1 MTTDITI
8 LDYIVFIAFLV
19 GIVLFGSSFYFRN
32 KKKQST
38 DHFTVAGGNLPSWV
52 VGMSIFATFVSSIS
66 FLGYPGEAYTNNWSP
81 FVFSLSIPIATWLAA
96 KLFVPLYRS
105 MNSASAYHYLEVRFG
120 YWARAY
126 VAICYLLTQL
136 ARMGS
141 ILFLLALPLNFMI
154 GWSVPV
160 LILVTGISV
169 LIFSSLG
176 GITAVVW
183 TDAIQGIILILGAVV
198 CAILLT
204 VSIPG
209 GFSGLIEVGSQYGKF
224 SLGSL
229 SCSLSEPT
237 FWVLLIYGLFI
248 NLQNFGIDQNYIQR
262 YMTAKDNRSAQKS
275 TLLGGMLYVP
285 VSLVFVYIGTALFVY
300 YKTKGVLPE
309 GVSGDQVFP
318 YYIVH
323 ALPTGVSG
331 LLIASIMAAGMSTVS
346 TSLNSSSTVIL
357 TDFYQRIRKREAS
370 EKEGMKVLYI
380 SSVVVGILG
389 MVIALLMM
397 RVDGV
402 LAAWWKLASIFSG
415 GMLGLFLLGFLS
427 KTVKNP
433 AAITG
438 VVAGLLVI
446 AWMSLSPYLFTEGA
460 LVKYKCNLHGN
471 LTIVLGT
478 TTIFLV
484 GFLVSMALQAFS
496 KKSKK
501 PINKDLQE

>member
-1 MTTDITI
+1 MNTDITI

-38 DHFTVAGGNLPSWV
+38 GQFTVAGGNLPSWV

-66 FLGYPGEAYTNNWSP
+66 FLGYPGEAFTNNWNP

-126 VAICYLLTQL
+126 VAVCYLLTQL

-141 ILFLLALPLNFMI
+141 ILFLLALPLNFML

-169 LIFSSLG
+169 LIFSALG
-176 GITAVVW
+176 GISAVIW
-183 TDAIQGIILILGAVV
+183 TDAIQGILLILGAIV

-209 GFSGLIEVGSQYGKF
+209 GFSGLIEVGSQYDKF
-224 SLGSL
+224 SMGSL
-229 SCSLSEPT
+229 SSSLREPT
-237 FWVLLIYGLFI
+237 FWVLLVYGLFI
-248 NLQNFGIDQNYIQR
+248 NLQNYGIDQNYIQR
-262 YMTAKDNRSAQKS
+262 YMTARDDRSAKRS
-275 TLLGGMLYVP
+275 TLFGGLLYIP
-285 VSLVFVYIGTALFVY
+285 VSLLFVYIGTALFVY
-300 YKTKGVLPE
+300 YKTNGGLPD
-309 GVSGDQVFP
+309 GISGDQVFP
-318 YYIVH
+318 YFIVK

-331 LLIASIMAAGMSTVS
+331 LLIASILAAGMSTVS

-357 TDFYQRIRKREAS
+357 TDFYKRIRKREIG
-370 EKEGMKVLYI
+370 EKEGMKILYLSSIVL
-380 SSVVVGILG
+380 GILG
-389 MVIALLMM
+389 MIIALLMM

-402 LAAWWKLASIFSG
+402 LTTWWKLASIFSG
-415 GMLGLFLLGFLS
+415 GMLGLFLLGFVS

-433 AAITG
+433 AAVAG

-478 TTIFLV
+478 MTIFLV
-484 GFLVSMALQAFS
+484 GFLVTLALQAYS

-501 PINKDLQE
+501 AH